1 MGVLLRSTGDLFT
14 GDSKNAVVLIVFFV
28 SFSSSKCGFQESHGS
43 GARLKNW
50 SFQDVPLGQGRLEK
64 MDSFNTLGSSVP
76 R

>member
-1 MGVLLRSTGDLFT
+1 MGVLLKSTGDLFT

-43 GARLKNW
+43 GAGLKNW

-64 MDSFNTLGSSVP
+64 SG
-76 R
+76 